1 MSEKLTVAE
10 LMARN
15 GRKSADGADESSR
28 RRRRRNLESG
38 GVSVAELTGSIPVVT
53 QKDVDEQKAADAAAQ
68 APAERKPAPRVSRR
82 AAEKPGEVTTQM
94 TPVKDAPAATQKP
107 SVAAESRNAETRSAE
122 AKSTGFKRATTAS
135 AGTKPMD
142 AKPAETKPAANQPV
156 EAKPVETK
164 PAVSK
169 FGADKPAA
177 DKSRTPAQPV
187 SHEDARKAEAQ
198 LIGGDNTAAT
208 NNTAAKPNVEKPS
221 AFKPAT
227 EKPAANKLFSKAAA
241 AAVPASAA
249 AASSAK
255 GAPTPVKE
263 KEVASNLKK
272 DPAATRTERTPV
284 PAKKDD
290 EFAALEAA
298 LDEDE
303 VIDYEDNTISW
314 PAMIGQALLAIAAG
328 VGIFFGF
335 SLLWSNL
342 PSIVVLVLALAVTL
356 LLVGLVHAL
365 LRHNDKLLMLL
376 AFVVGLILTF
386 GPRLVIGI

>member
-28 RRRRRNLESG
+28 RRRRRNLETG

-94 TPVKDAPAATQKP
+94 TPVKDAPAAAQKP
-107 SVAAESRNAETRSAE
+107 PVAAETRNAET
-122 AKSTGFKRATTAS
+122 KSTGFKRATTAS
-135 AGTKPMD
+135 SGTKPVD
-142 AKPAETKPAANQPV
+142 AKPAETKPVAN
-156 EAKPVETK
+156 KPVEN
-164 PAVSK
+164 
-169 FGADKPAA
+169 KPAA

-208 NNTAAKPNVEKPS
+208 TATSNTAAKPNVEKPS
-221 AFKPAT
+221 AFKPAD
-227 EKPAANKLFSKAAA
+227 EKPAANKPFAKAA

-249 AASSAK
+249 AATSAK

>member
-28 RRRRRNLESG
+28 RRRRRNLETG

-53 QKDVDEQKAADAAAQ
+53 QKDVDEQKVADAAAQ
-68 APAERKPAPRVSRR
+68 APAARKPAPRVSRR

-94 TPVKDAPAATQKP
+94 TPVKDAPAAAQKP
-107 SVAAESRNAETRSAE
+107 PVAAETRNAETRNAE
-122 AKSTGFKRATTAS
+122 TKSTGFKRATTAS
-135 AGTKPMD
+135 SGTKPVD
-142 AKPAETKPAANQPV
+142 AKPAETKPVAN
-156 EAKPVETK
+156 KPVEN
-164 PAVSK
+164 
-169 FGADKPAA
+169 KPAA

-208 NNTAAKPNVEKPS
+208 TATSNTAAKPNVEKPS
-221 AFKPAT
+221 AFKPAD
-227 EKPAANKLFSKAAA
+227 EKPAANKPFAKAA

-249 AASSAK
+249 AATSAK

>member
-94 TPVKDAPAATQKP
+94 TPVKDAPAAAQKP
-107 SVAAESRNAETRSAE
+107 PVAAETRNAET
-122 AKSTGFKRATTAS
+122 KSTGFKRATTAS
-135 AGTKPMD
+135 SGTKPVD

-227 EKPAANKLFSKAAA
+227 EKPAANKPFAKA
-241 AAVPASAA
+241 AAVPASTA

>member
-28 RRRRRNLESG
+28 RRRRRNLETG

-53 QKDVDEQKAADAAAQ
+53 QKDVDEQKVADAAAQ
-68 APAERKPAPRVSRR
+68 APAARKPAPRVSRR

-94 TPVKDAPAATQKP
+94 TPVKDAPAAAQKP
-107 SVAAESRNAETRSAE
+107 PVAAETRNAETRNAE
-122 AKSTGFKRATTAS
+122 TKSTGFKRATTAS
-135 AGTKPMD
+135 SGTKPVD
-142 AKPAETKPAANQPV
+142 AKPAETKPVAN
-156 EAKPVETK
+156 KPVEN
-164 PAVSK
+164 
-169 FGADKPAA
+169 KPAA

-208 NNTAAKPNVEKPS
+208 SNTAAKPAAEKPS

-227 EKPAANKLFSKAAA
+227 EKPAANKPFAKA
-241 AAVPASAA
+241 AAVPASTA

>member
-94 TPVKDAPAATQKP
+94 TPVKDAPAAAQKP
-107 SVAAESRNAETRSAE
+107 PVATESRNAETRSAE
-122 AKSTGFKRATTAS
+122 TKSTDFKRAATAP
-135 AGTKPMD
+135 AGTKPVD

-156 EAKPVETK
+156 ANKPVETK
-164 PAVSK
+164 PAASK
-169 FGADKPAA
+169 FAA
-177 DKSRTPAQPV
+177 DKSAADKPRTPAQPV

-208 NNTAAKPNVEKPS
+208 TSNTAARPTAEKPS
-221 AFKPAT
+221 ASTSAA
-227 EKPAANKLFSKAAA
+227 EKPAANKPFAKTA

-284 PAKKDD
+284 PTKKDD

>member
-94 TPVKDAPAATQKP
+94 TPVKDAPAAAQKP
-107 SVAAESRNAETRSAE
+107 PVAAETRNAET
-122 AKSTGFKRATTAS
+122 KSTGFKRATTAS
-135 AGTKPMD
+135 SGTKPVD
-142 AKPAETKPAANQPV
+142 AKPAETKPVAN
-156 EAKPVETK
+156 KPVEN
-164 PAVSK
+164 
-169 FGADKPAA
+169 KPAA

-208 NNTAAKPNVEKPS
+208 TATSNTAAKPNVEKPS
-221 AFKPAT
+221 AFKPAD
-227 EKPAANKLFSKAAA
+227 EKPAANKPFAKAA

-249 AASSAK
+249 AATSAK

>member
-1 MSEKLTVAE
+1 
-10 LMARN
+10 
-15 GRKSADGADESSR
+15 
-28 RRRRRNLESG
+28 
-38 GVSVAELTGSIPVVT
+38 
-53 QKDVDEQKAADAAAQ
+53 
-68 APAERKPAPRVSRR
+68 
-82 AAEKPGEVTTQM
+82 
-94 TPVKDAPAATQKP
+94 
-107 SVAAESRNAETRSAE
+107 
-122 AKSTGFKRATTAS
+122 
-135 AGTKPMD
+135 MD
-142 AKPAETKPAANQPV
+142 AKPAETKPVAN
-156 EAKPVETK
+156 KPVEN
-164 PAVSK
+164 
-169 FGADKPAA
+169 KPAA

-208 NNTAAKPNVEKPS
+208 TATSNTAAKPNVEKPS
-221 AFKPAT
+221 AFKPAD
-227 EKPAANKLFSKAAA
+227 EKPAANKPFAKAA

-249 AASSAK
+249 AATSAK